1 MNNTWLISPPIY
13 ILLILAVLSL
23 ILGVKGLKDKRS
35 WLTKTRSWLTIS
47 LALLLSISLF
57 LVLSFTL
64 LFSSIGAN
72 EHIKTVSSPDD
83 RYTIDFYRWDAGA
96 AGTFGVRGEL
106 NGPLWFKKRI
116 YYEQR
121 IENIDVDWESDYKV
135 LINNHTLDLKNG
147 DTYGY

>member
-13 ILLILAVLSL
+13 ILFILAVLAL
-23 ILGVKGLKDKRS
+23 VLGVKGLKDKRS

-47 LALLLSISLF
+47 LASLLSIALF

-64 LFSSIGAN
+64 LFSSLGAN
-72 EHIKTVSSPDD
+72 EHLKTVSSPDD
-83 RYTIDFYRWDAGA
+83 SYTIDFYRWDAGA

-121 IENIDVDWESDYKV
+121 TEKVDVEWESDHNV
-135 LINNHTLDLKNG
+135 LINNHVLDLKEG
-147 DTYGY
+147 DTFGY